1 MKRMLINA
9 TQSEELRVALVD
21 GQQLY
26 DLDIES
32 PGHEQKKANI
42 YKGTI
47 TRVEPSLEAAFVDY
61 GAERHGFLPLKEIA
75 REYFP
80 RGYSFQGRPNI
91 KEVVKEGQEVIIQ
104 IDKEERGN
112 KGAALTTF
120 ISLAGSY
127 LVLMPNNPR
136 AGGISRRIE
145 GDERTELKAALAELD
160 VPQGMGL
167 IVRTAGV
174 GKEPSELKWDL
185 KVLLDFWGAIKDEAD
200 NAKAPVL
207 IHQESNVIVRAI
219 RDYLRRDVG
228 EILIDHPRIFE
239 QAKEHVAL
247 VRPDFVERIKRYEAE
262 VPLFTHFQIETQ
274 IESAFQREVRLPS
287 GGSIV
292 IDPTEALTSIDI
304 NSARATKGGDIEETA
319 LNTNLEAADEVA
331 RQLRLRDLGG
341 LVVIDFIDMTPV
353 RHQREV
359 EKRMQDAVHHDR
371 ARVQLGRISRFGL
384 MEMSRQR
391 LRPSLEESAAHLCP
405 RCHGQ
410 GTIRGTESLA
420 LSILRL
426 MEEEAI
432 KENTS
437 QIEAVVPVDVAAF
450 LLNEKRK
457 AIRITEERH
466 NVEVYVIPDPNM
478 TTPDYR
484 VSRHRKDDQI
494 SESSYKLLEKP
505 EAALY
510 EPRKLERAA
519 PQEPALKGFSSQ
531 KKTNNTTQNTKVKTA
546 KKASQPG
553 FISRMLSA
561 LSGLFSSD
569 TSEESQT
576 DNNKKRQGQGQNK
589 TQRNTQNRNSRRNDN
604 RRSENKEKTNNRQSD
619 NRNNKDKTELNKTAR
634 SNNKTRKQR
643 SEDTSTSQESNA
655 QQPKQEV
662 ARERRQRRNMRRKV
676 RVNNEQ
682 QNENEKVQAQTAPTN
697 NASQEDKNTK
707 PKRQTRK
714 AKPKAQQN
722 VTTDNQ
728 SANTDVAIEKPI
740 NKTAKQDSAPV
751 KQQTAQDTSQHKRKI
766 TAQSDKASPVVKP
779 TANEAQTETAPLSID
794 ASVTAEQTTSEVSV
808 TADANTQVVKD
819 VQGVKDA
826 KEGQRRSRRSPRHLR
841 AAGQRRR
848 RDESAPHTES
858 THQSHDEAPV
868 THFIESNED
877 QQDPIAT
884 GIASSGAFSPQ
895 VNYPAHSPAQ
905 TDSNRLDS
913 DEQAVNTTELSVS
926 SEHHAE
932 VPQAQVADT
941 VISTEVENRQD
952 EKVQKPVS
960 RPRSQQRRVNSASTS
975 AAVATSPSVQSPK
988 VTKAPQVEPVDT
1000 CASEPETSQQAAP
1013 VEKATKARK
1022 VTRSAKM
1029 VSHSAPVSPAKVMS
1043 TSTSQSPSVQADQ
1056 EATSPEIIISESPSP
1071 QVVNV
1076 EKVATPA
1083 PVPTESDLTQP
1094 QVKQGEADSKITTQS
1109 EDKVIKQNTVLS
1121 EPESSTDNLEVTNT
1135 SVQSVAKAP
1144 TQQVDTAQSSAGSAI
1159 AIAATETVDDSSATS
1174 VKPNEVLHQAKAP
1187 MAKPVIPMAAEV
1199 NLTDNVIMA
1208 ESKVIIKAEHTDN
1221 QAQIKPET
1229 SAAKHS
1235 RFGTMVSS
1243 DTTKPVVD
1251 NREEVATPEG
1261 KQYDRS
1267 ATNTATPQA
1276 KTANS
1281 VTADIAKP

>member
-42 YKGTI
+42 YKGKI

-80 RGYSFQGRPNI
+80 KGYSFQGRPSI

-145 GDERTELKAALAELD
+145 GDERTELKAAIAELD

-174 GKEPSELKWDL
+174 GKDAAELKWDL
-185 KVLLDFWGAIKDEAD
+185 KVLQHHWAAIKEAAD
-200 NAKAPVL
+200 SRPAPFL

-228 EILIDHPRIFE
+228 EVLIDHPRIYE
-239 QAKEHVAL
+239 QAKQHVSL

-319 LNTNLEAADEVA
+319 LNTNLEAADEIA

-359 EKRMQDAVHHDR
+359 ENRMRDAVHHDR

-437 QIEAVVPVDVAAF
+437 QIEAIVPVDVAAF

-457 AIRITEERH
+457 AIRITEQRH
-466 NVEVYVIPDPNM
+466 DVEVYVIPDPNM

-484 VSRHRKDDQI
+484 VVRHRKDDEI
-494 SESSYKLLEKP
+494 SESSYKLLDQP
-505 EAALY
+505 EAKLY

-519 PQEPALKGFSSQ
+519 PPEPALKGFSAPKQASPAPKPAAAPAAKQ
-531 KKTNNTTQNTKVKTA
+531 DAEPGLIAKLFAAIGSLFGGGEDKKEEEE
-546 KKASQPG
+546 KKPQP
-553 FISRMLSA
+553 R
-561 LSGLFSSD
+561 
-569 TSEESQT
+569 
-576 DNNKKRQGQGQNK
+576 
-589 TQRNTQNRNSRRNDN
+589 RNSQNRNGRRNNRNNRRNERRDNDKKDGEDKRSRNAKPDDKDSRQAKDKKDNKRPKRNDN
-604 RRSENKEKTNNRQSD
+604 RNK
-619 NRNNKDKTELNKTAR
+619 NRNEAPTDEA
-634 SNNKTRKQR
+634 
-643 SEDTSTSQESNA
+643 QEIS
-655 QQPKQEV
+655 PKQEA

-676 RVNNEQ
+676 RIENEQ
-682 QNENEKVQAQTAPTN
+682 KGEVAADTAQVDAKPAADKPKVQAETDKAPR
-697 NASQEDKNTK
+697 
-707 PKRQTRK
+707 PKRQPRK
-714 AKPKAQQN
+714 KPKQEKAESADTNVEVDTAVAEDANVATQQ
-722 VTTDNQ
+722 
-728 SANTDVAIEKPI
+728 P
-740 NKTAKQDSAPV
+740 AKVEAPKV
-751 KQQTAQDTSQHKRKI
+751 
-766 TAQSDKASPVVKP
+766 
-779 TANEAQTETAPLSID
+779 E
-794 ASVTAEQTTSEVSV
+794 AEQTAVEAVVSDDNSDS
-808 TADANTQVVKD
+808 TE
-819 VQGVKDA
+819 QGDK
-826 KEGQRRSRRSPRHLR
+826 KEPREGQRRSRRSPRHLR

-848 RDESAPHTES
+848 RDEDVETSDAPAAFVPNDVELEQQSNDTAPEMTE
-858 THQSHDEAPV
+858 TVVVAAEEVV
-868 THFIESNED
+868 TEQPKVESEPAAEPTSVE
-877 QQDPIAT
+877 PIASVEEKPKRSRRT
-884 GIASSGAFSPQ
+884 AKSASSS
-895 VNYPAHSPAQ
+895 
-905 TDSNRLDS
+905 
-913 DEQAVNTTELSVS
+913 
-926 SEHHAE
+926 
-932 VPQAQVADT
+932 
-941 VISTEVENRQD
+941 
-952 EKVQKPVS
+952 
-960 RPRSQQRRVNSASTS
+960 SASS
-975 AAVATSPSVQSPK
+975 ATAT
-988 VTKAPQVEPVDT
+988 
-1000 CASEPETSQQAAP
+1000 
-1013 VEKATKARK
+1013 
-1022 VTRSAKM
+1022 
-1029 VSHSAPVSPAKVMS
+1029 SPAKVAVVPVEEAPVEVTTDS
-1043 TSTSQSPSVQADQ
+1043 VEAAAVTEPSAVKEPSAKEEPAVEQSPAAKAEPSVQEEPSAKEEPSAHKEPSAQ
-1056 EATSPEIIISESPSP
+1056 EEPAVSE
-1071 QVVNV
+1071 
-1076 EKVATPA
+1076 A
-1083 PVPTESDLTQP
+1083 P
-1094 QVKQGEADSKITTQS
+1094 
-1109 EDKVIKQNTVLS
+1109 
-1121 EPESSTDNLEVTNT
+1121 
-1135 SVQSVAKAP
+1135 VAKAEP
-1144 TQQVDTAQSSAGSAI
+1144 AVTEAPAAETQAAPEPAAPAEEVVATAQAPKQEKHAS
-1159 AIAATETVDDSSATS
+1159 
-1174 VKPNEVLHQAKAP
+1174 AP
-1187 MAKPVIPMAAEV
+1187 MAKPQIAMPAATEH
-1199 NLTDNVIMA
+1199 A
-1208 ESKVIIKAEHTDN
+1208 PKA
-1221 QAQIKPET
+1221 AV
-1229 SAAKHS
+1229 SAAPKAATSSAKATS

-1243 DTTKPVVD
+1243 TTTKPAVG
-1251 NREEVATPEG
+1251 TPENVDTPTG
-1261 KQYDRS
+1261 RQYS
-1267 ATNTATPQA
+1267 AQA
-1276 KTANS
+1276 AASAPTKSGLVSAADSANS
-1281 VTADIAKP
+1281 ETTKA